1 MVKSA
6 PKLGKIDFF
15 KPIVI
20 SILADAQ
27 GIWDMVFLQ
36 RNLQKIYTDH
46 LILFLNF
53 QLEVRLIDDLK
64 LDVVI
69 LMSFRA
75 VNKYIL

>member
-6 PKLGKIDFF
+6 PKLAKIDFF

-20 SILADAQ
+20 SKLGDAQ

-64 LDVVI
+64 LDVVHSHV
-69 LMSFRA
+69 LQSC
-75 VNKYIL
+75 K